1 MKTKNNAARV
11 AVKAAAFP
19 GATEIAPN
27 RATVE
32 KRQKTGLAPAS
43 QVVTLPTVQQ
53 FMRLACGSVAAMLR
67 EVLAQAC
74 ADGDCCD
81 ENADC
86 VDTVD
91 LALSAVGGL
100 AESLTGHQAPD
111 VDAFSMTWWRASCAV
126 RLAQKSFKGKETP
139 TWYCLSSAVSAFEAL
154 SGTLEFL
161 SSKHEKGE
169 AA

>member
-11 AVKAAAFP
+11 AVKAAALP
-19 GATEIAPN
+19 GASESPTAKPRHKAPCIPL
-27 RATVE
+27 TQPV
-32 KRQKTGLAPAS
+32 P
-43 QVVTLPTVQQ
+43 LPKVLP
-53 FMRLACGSVAAMLR
+53 FMRLACESVAAILR
-67 EVLAQAC
+67 QALAQAC

-91 LALSAVGGL
+91 LALSAVDGL
-100 AESLTGHQAPD
+100 AESLTGHQAPN
-111 VDAFSMTWWRASCAV
+111 VDAFSMAWWRASCAV
-126 RLAQKSFKGKETP
+126 RLALKSFKGKETP